1 MAAELVAAIQA
12 RWVPWCHLP
21 AGEQTRPRAQGATVG
36 APDVQETKGLEGKV
50 KLQG

>member
-12 RWVPWCHLP
+12 RWVPWCHPP
-21 AGEQTRPRAQGATVG
+21 AGEQTRPRAQGAAVS